1 MTEPLVFNGIDIVI
15 QHDHLLE
22 CFYDRMQWARHDNDF
37 NVLLSRATAEVL
49 ARHIEKL
56 NDERVTLLAETGA
69 TITDLEIQVERLRQE
84 RRDVTQWRD
93 QTLAAENERLREAQE
108 RAERVVQ
115 MPCESC
121 VKGCDED
128 CWSNILLRVLRQ
140 QPATR
145 CPMCSEWWDGPV
157 EEDGGSPI
165 LSAKQI
171 ECPFCTKLEAA
182 AQAVEEK

>member
-1 MTEPLVFNGIDIVI
+1 MT
-15 QHDHLLE
+15 
-22 CFYDRMQWARHDNDF
+22 DR
-37 NVLLSRATAEVL
+37 
-49 ARHIEKL
+49 
-56 NDERVTLLAETGA
+56 ERVEEIRETIRKNRDRNDWMHRGPCSMRDALDLLAHVDA
-69 TITDLEIQVERLRQE
+69 LTDEVERLRQE